1 MRSFVVFLV
10 AFIISIV
17 VISFDIGI
25 RIVTGRR
32 HFFRK
37 LFHLNTYT
45 LRNVRYHKSQN
56 KRNSNVSFFNVLRL
70 RLQLRTPL
78 EFGRVLHVLLSNR
91 NDYHENL
98 CIQYIYIII
107 FTLNESTVY
116 SLRPVLKIH
125 TRFFGWIFKGS
136 CPWNGD
142 VLLCLTIWNYLEKKI
157 NKQKTNDPLRH
168 ILLTNIVI

>member
-1 MRSFVVFLV
+1 MLFGMSDSKKFNVFNITPEIRRQSFYVCITCAVEYVGPELGQRGLVSSKQFCVRHEHSDSRMRSFVVFVV

-45 LRNVRYHKSQN
+45 LRNVRHHKSQT
-56 KRNSNVSFFNVLRL
+56 KRYSNISFFYVTRL

-78 EFGRVLHVLLSNR
+78 EFCRVLHVLLSNR
-91 NDYHENL
+91 NDYPENL
-98 CIQYIYIII
+98 YIQYMRIII
-107 FTLNESTVY
+107 FTLN
-116 SLRPVLKIH
+116 
-125 TRFFGWIFKGS
+125 
-136 CPWNGD
+136 
-142 VLLCLTIWNYLEKKI
+142 
-157 NKQKTNDPLRH
+157 
-168 ILLTNIVI
+168 